1 MAENSTATQLQ
12 NRAQHE
18 VQIRVAD
25 MNDCEALASL
35 AGQLGYES
43 SAQEIARRF
52 EGVVQSPEN
61 AVFVAQK
68 ISGRVVG
75 WISAYVFRPL
85 TSDARVEISGLV
97 VDEAHRSRKIGAILL
112 KRAEEWA
119 VAQGC
124 RSIGVHTNTTR
135 QRAHA
140 FYEQNGYQ
148 LAKTQRFYR
157 KSLTD

>member
-1 MAENSTATQLQ
+1 MAEHSTATRLQ
-12 NRAQHE
+12 NHAQQE
-18 VQIRVAD
+18 VQIRVAQL
-25 MNDCEALASL
+25 NDCEALAGL

-52 EGVVQSPEN
+52 EGVLQSPEN

-68 ISGRVVG
+68 IRGGVVG
-75 WISAYVFRPL
+75 WISIYVFRPL

-97 VDEAHRSRKIGAILL
+97 VDEAHRSGKIGAILL

-124 RSIGVHTNTTR
+124 RSIGVHTNTAR
-135 QRAHA
+135 RRAHV
-140 FYEQNGYQ
+140 FYERNGYQ

-157 KSLTD
+157 KSLTN